1 MDNKAHMP
9 NEARQPIDVAP
20 ATGTLT
26 PEAMAPNMF
35 MDTEYNPVTIPT
47 RNGKSRLIK
56 LGKSTLL
63 NAMPHPKI
71 AVPAYKERTEGNKR
85 KATPMVTIITANSRA
100 DSSPKRL
107 ARRGAK
113 GETAAKASKGSE
125 VRSPTIVWPIPV
137 SERIISTT
145 GPVAVIGDLMV
156 AAMTIMPANNR
167 PNLLMSKNVLPQYG

>member
-26 PEAMAPNMF
+26 PEAMAPNIF

-85 KATPMVTIITANSRA
+85 NATPRVTIDLNLEEATTEENTPSA
-100 DSSPKRL
+100 SPS
-107 ARRGAK
+107 APVEASP
-113 GETAAKASKGSE
+113 EAAPVEEESVIA
-125 VRSPTIVWPIPV
+125 PTQ
-137 SERIISTT
+137 RIE
-145 GPVAVIGDLMV
+145 
-156 AAMTIMPANNR
+156 
-167 PNLLMSKNVLPQYG
+167 